1 MLSRIYH
8 DVKNSI
14 SDAYGHFMLGDDPG
28 KGATFACIFRPRR
41 TSADSNNNSLIS
53 SKFELGM
60 TFCEVNERAY
70 VRTVD
75 PDSDAALAGVK
86 PRDCVQLALVLA
98 GGKLEALQED
108 DRKAISHAI
117 ECERGGSRTSYDEMR
132 VLFERCS
139 IVPRNFSTNALD
151 RLTGVYDS
159 IFESPSSVSSDGGRK
174 TVSISND
181 VKSTTQ
187 RILSRYVPNQIAEQ
201 TDGGWMPSSLDDEA
215 LYPVVLVFRRTR
227 KRIASLSPI
236 NTPTFRLDDEC
247 ERAANL
253 IRRLAPTID
262 SEFEPDAWDEIMENA
277 KQYFNPTASRGLVN
291 NPNNLSQFPHLHTSK
306 KVASF
311 TQSVVN
317 EAYDDEIIPLD
328 PIEEKTVELIASLK
342 VKIRADLD
350 SQGGDDDVEAETI
363 RGMVQQAL
371 GLAFI
376 RTSKVVLGVSVHAGT
391 GIVIARLPDG
401 TWSAPS
407 AIGACGLGL
416 GIQFGVET
424 VDYIFVIQKQEALE
438 HFLRGGNF
446 TVGGNIGAAI
456 AGLGREAYG
465 AASLRDTICLSSAD
479 RLEIESHMVENTTEV
494 ATIVAY
500 AKSQGLYI
508 GMSVEGQ
515 KFFTRD
521 DVNDRIYKFM
531 AGKSVTAREILTG
544 TIPTPPEAE
553 DLYAAL
559 HR

>member
-1 MLSRIYH
+1 MTT
-8 DVKNSI
+8 DSI
-14 SDAYGHFMLGDDPG
+14 
-28 KGATFACIFRPRR
+28 
-41 TSADSNNNSLIS
+41 NNSVV
-53 SKFELGM
+53 SKFDLGM

-75 PDSDAALAGVK
+75 PESEAALAGVR

-108 DRKAISHAI
+108 DRRAVSHAL
-117 ECERGGSRTSYDEMR
+117 ECESGGSRTSYDEMR

-139 IVPRNFSTNALD
+139 LTPRSSSTGSTD
-151 RLTGVYDS
+151 KVSDS
-159 IFESPSSVSSDGGRK
+159 IFENSSVSSEEGRK
-174 TVSISND
+174 TGYFSSN
-181 VKSTTQ
+181 VTKTTQ
-187 RILSRYVPNQIAEQ
+187 RILSRYTPTQAHEQ
-201 TDGGWMPSSLDDEA
+201 MDGGWMPSSLDDEA

-227 KRIASLSPI
+227 KRIPGLSPI
-236 NTPTFRLDDEC
+236 NVPTFRLDDEC

-253 IRRLAPTID
+253 IRRLAPTVD
-262 SEFEPDAWDEIMENA
+262 TEFQPDAWDEIMDNA
-277 KQYFNPTASRGLVN
+277 KGYFKAMTDTSGDVSNKNIKDSRS
-291 NPNNLSQFPHLHTSK
+291 LS
-306 KVASF
+306 KVPGYSSLTIAP
-311 TQSVVN
+311 N
-317 EAYDDEIIPLD
+317 EAQKFEDEIIPLD
-328 PIEEKTVELIASLK
+328 PIEEKTVQLMESLK
-342 VKIRADLD
+342 NKMKADLD
-350 SQGGDDDVEAETI
+350 NRRNDGGDNDVEAETI

-407 AIGACGLGL
+407 AIGAYGLGL

-446 TVGGNIGAAI
+446 TLGGNVGAAL

-465 AASLRDTICLSSAD
+465 AASFRDTICLSPAD
-479 RLEIESHMVENTTEV
+479 RLEVENPIVENATDV
-494 ATIVAY
+494 APIVAY
-500 AKSQGLYI
+500 AKAQGLYV

-531 AGKSVTAREILTG
+531 AGRSVTAREILTG
-544 TIPTPPEAE
+544 VISTPPEAE